1 VIKEKKMKLNQID
14 LLQLMFVYLRLTGA
28 IEWPWIVVLLPE
40 IIRFVLRAVITGMQS
55 ARPEGKLSK
64 WIEKLR

>member
-1 VIKEKKMKLNQID
+1 MKLNQID
-14 LLQLMFVYLRLTGA
+14 LLQLMFVYLRLTGS
-28 IEWPWIVVLLPE
+28 IEWPWMVVLLPE
-40 IIRFVLRAVITGMQS
+40 IIRFVLRAVITGVQV